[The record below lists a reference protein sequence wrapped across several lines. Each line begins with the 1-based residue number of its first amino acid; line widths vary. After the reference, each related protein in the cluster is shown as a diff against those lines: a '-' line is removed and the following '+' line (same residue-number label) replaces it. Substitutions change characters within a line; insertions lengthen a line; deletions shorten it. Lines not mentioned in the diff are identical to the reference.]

1 MEQNTPL
8 EKNTMESA
16 PCGFSIAMNKA
27 AVSARTAVRR
37 KRIIRLEEKCK
48 SDRDS
53 LAVEILIH
61 AYMDTISEK
70 LEENAEQSEIPVTVK
85 RLLEKLCGKVQRHT
99 DVIDCGEKEV
109 DSNRLVFDGLSM
121 FHESIYRLLE

>member
-37 KRIIRLEEKCK
+37 KRIIRTEEKCK
-48 SDRDS
+48 SQ
-53 LAVEILIH
+53 I
-61 AYMDTISEK
+61 
-70 LEENAEQSEIPVTVK
+70 
-85 RLLEKLCGKVQRHT
+85 
-99 DVIDCGEKEV
+99 
-109 DSNRLVFDGLSM
+109 VFWC
-121 FHESIYRLLE
+121 RW

>member
-1 MEQNTPL
+1 MNRKVFGYWPNGQKSGGIVMEQNTPL

-48 SDRDS
+48 SQ
-53 LAVEILIH
+53 I
-61 AYMDTISEK
+61 
-70 LEENAEQSEIPVTVK
+70 
-85 RLLEKLCGKVQRHT
+85 
-99 DVIDCGEKEV
+99 
-109 DSNRLVFDGLSM
+109 VF
-121 FHESIYRLLE
+121 

>member
-37 KRIIRLEEKCK
+37 KRIIRLEENASPKLYSGTDGDK
-48 SDRDS
+48 
-53 LAVEILIH
+53 LKEE
-61 AYMDTISEK
+61 SEK
-70 LEENAEQSEIPVTVK
+70 TEERK
-85 RLLEKLCGKVQRHT
+85 
-99 DVIDCGEKEV
+99 D
-109 DSNRLVFDGLSM
+109 
-121 FHESIYRLLE
+121 